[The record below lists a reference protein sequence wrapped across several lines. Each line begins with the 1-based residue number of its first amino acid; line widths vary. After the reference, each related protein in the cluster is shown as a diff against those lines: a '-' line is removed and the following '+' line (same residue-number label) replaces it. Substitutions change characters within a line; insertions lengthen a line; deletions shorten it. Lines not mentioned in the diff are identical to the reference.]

1 MSWNKGINQG
11 PKAMLREGRSFG
23 ILYSSL
29 DFMRKSIFRTGSD
42 LKILYKATGTAIHRQ
57 LVK

>member
-1 MSWNKGINQG
+1 
-11 PKAMLREGRSFG
+11 MLREGRSFG

-42 LKILYKATGTAIHRQ
+42 LKILYKATGTVIHRQ
-57 LVK
+57 LAK